1 MYTKMLNSDFIGAHL
16 WLQFYPCLTAANL
29 TFPGAVT
36 ARVSAIKVE
45 AIKMSLYI
53 PVFSILS

>member
-1 MYTKMLNSDFIGAHL
+1 MLNSDFIGAHL

-36 ARVSAIKVE
+36 ARVNAIKVE

>member
-1 MYTKMLNSDFIGAHL
+1 MLNSDFIGAHL

-36 ARVSAIKVE
+36 ARVNAKRLKLSKCHSIF
-45 AIKMSLYI
+45 